1 MNSALT
7 ATAEVADFLAGMPLG
22 AVLIST
28 EGSVVAA
35 NRQFSELTGLAP
47 EQLIGIS
54 RDEFDAL
61 LVRRADTSLPYR
73 PCWKS
78 GKPVPSAVIAV
89 SECSPPARTASCAC
103 DFQIAQPTWRRLRR
117 SMSAGPGGSGTVM
130 WFQDV
135 SREARVDQ
143 MKSEFLITAAH
154 ELRTPLT
161 MIMGYAE
168 MLLMSEFDEL
178 EASRVQR
185 SLFRQCKS
193 LGGLLD
199 DVLDLARLEGT
210 QQPLERK
217 PVDLG
222 QLALIAC
229 GQYQWEA
236 DSRRPHVGIG
246 AGTAT
251 ILADAAQVTK
261 CIRHLLDNAYRY
273 SFGQGE
279 IAVDVSIDA
288 SDGWP
293 SIAIRDEGIGM
304 TAEQVSNAFER
315 FWRGDPSGKL
325 PGSGLGLSIVREVM
339 RRHGGVAGISSI
351 PAHGT
356 AVTLRFPP
364 LLQGAITTAKDAS

>member
-1 MNSALT
+1 MNAAFPS
-7 ATAEVADFLAGMPLG
+7 TAEVAAFLAGFPIG
-22 AVLIST
+22 AVLIDNQ
-28 EGSVVAA
+28 GCVAA
-35 NRQFSELTGLAP
+35 VNPVFSELTGLSA
-47 EQLIGIS
+47 EQLVGA
-54 RDEFDAL
+54 DQQAFDRH
-61 LVRRADTSLPYR
+61 LVQRADSTLPYR
-73 PCWKS
+73 PCWKAPVTAKASANSDCSHPAGS
-78 GKPVPSAVIAV
+78 GH
-89 SECSPPARTASCAC
+89 CQC

-117 SMSAGPGGSGTVM
+117 SMSPGPCGAGTVL
-130 WFQDV
+130 WFQDI
-135 SREARVDQ
+135 SREARLDQ
-143 MKSEFLITAAH
+143 LKSEFLITAAH

-178 EASRVQR
+178 ESSRVQR
-185 SLFRQCKS
+185 SLFRQCKN
-193 LGGLLD
+193 LAGLLD

-210 QQPLERK
+210 QQPLARK

-229 GQYQWEA
+229 GQYQPET
-236 DSRRPHVGIG
+236 DTRRPHVRIG
-246 AGTAT
+246 SAAAQ
-251 ILADAAQVTK
+251 ILADAQQVTK
-261 CIRHLLDNAYRY
+261 CIHHLLDNAYRY

-279 IAVDVSIDA
+279 ITVRVDIDPADAWPMIEVS
-288 SDGWP
+288 
-293 SIAIRDEGIGM
+293 DEGIGM

-339 RRHGGVAGISSI
+339 RRHGGVAGIRST

-364 LLQGAITTAKDAS
+364 LPRGTVTFMKDAS